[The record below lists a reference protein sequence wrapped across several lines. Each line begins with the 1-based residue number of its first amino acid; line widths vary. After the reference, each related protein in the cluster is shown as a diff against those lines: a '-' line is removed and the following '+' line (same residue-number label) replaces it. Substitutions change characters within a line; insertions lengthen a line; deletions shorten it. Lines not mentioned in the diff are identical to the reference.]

1 MECFKN
7 KGDIRVSNEI
17 MQEKDADI
25 NELVEEVLFL
35 EDLEI
40 DNDIR
45 EWLQTPTIQ
54 LKEYGFGEP
63 DSEKEYFAMLEELS
77 SHLLER

>member
-35 EDLEI
+35 EDLEM

-45 EWLQTPTIQ
+45 EWLQTPTVQ

-63 DSEKEYFAMLEELS
+63 DSEKEYLAMLEELS
-77 SHLLER
+77 SHLMER